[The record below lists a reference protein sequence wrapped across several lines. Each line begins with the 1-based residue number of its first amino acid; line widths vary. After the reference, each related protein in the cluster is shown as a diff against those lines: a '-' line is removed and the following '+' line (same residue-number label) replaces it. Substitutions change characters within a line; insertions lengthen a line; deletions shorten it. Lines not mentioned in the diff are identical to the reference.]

1 MDFNL
6 VYNKLPKELAD
17 KVSEYNAY
25 HRLLMNEVFEEL
37 DDYCN
42 IVCCDNEYCE
52 KNGYYTFHKNNAYK
66 ELILNNMCYFCS
78 ETCLGEGGYWIRYDY
93 RKSMRRAR
101 QLEM

>member
-42 IVCCDNEYCE
+42 IVCCDNEYCCNNYCE
-52 KNGYYTFHKNNAYK
+52 EGELHKKNAFK
-66 ELILNNMCYFCS
+66 EEILGILYYFCS
-78 ETCLGEGGYWIRYDY
+78 EDCVGYGSWSIRYDY

-101 QLEM
+101 QI